1 MADRVISVSGRG
13 MRIAVVV
20 SRYNDFVTDRL
31 KAGALEAL
39 DVCGL
44 AADDV
49 TVLDVP
55 GAFEIPLAARR
66 AAETGRFEAV
76 VCLGCLIRGETAHF
90 EYIASAASH
99 GLMAASGATGVPMT
113 FGILTTDSAEQA
125 LARAGNGPTNKGWE
139 AATAAVEMAVL
150 LRRLARPDGEG
161 LEE

>member
-1 MADRVISVSGRG
+1 MTDLVVSVSGRG

-39 DVCGL
+39 DARGV

-55 GAFEIPLAARR
+55 GAFEIPMAARR

-99 GLMAASGATGVPMT
+99 GLMAASAATGVPMT

-125 LARAGNGPTNKGWE
+125 LARAGNGPANKGWE
-139 AATAAVEMAVL
+139 AATAAVEMAAL
-150 LRRLARPDGEG
+150 WRRLERPDDEG
-161 LEE
+161 LQA